1 MQVTSP
7 PDMGIEL
14 SKAKNWN
21 VLNEDP
27 GRDVLWSRVNAAE
40 AVPGVVTPL
49 TAAFWKAS
57 NLLSMRRHVH
67 RMGVLRAAEVFYP
80 ERPEDAPSGYF
91 LGRVAGNIEFVR
103 KLGDRLPGSSGDI
116 IEKSIMGSL
125 RPGVTSRKDRS
136 RYPLIAFK
144 LVWLLARLPREM
156 HQHLDQTIAWWRSS
170 VAALAD
176 SDYAHAL
183 RIFEEASNR
192 RQLAVMD
199 RQMIVAQLSP
209 MAWSPLH
216 KMGSSIGSEEDA
228 LAITSGLG
236 GMVENEM
243 LDELWRVAHGE
254 TDMSSFLARY
264 GYMGPDGGE
273 LQSRSWREDI
283 ASLSA
288 TIRGYEGTPEA
299 ERPRARSAAAEAK
312 FAEVEKRLL
321 SKAGFSKQV
330 QLRLAIWFCKRYLPL
345 REVGK
350 AAMFALSDV
359 GRAAARRMGAL
370 LAGPAIE
377 DPEDIFYLT
386 PAELRS
392 LASKTRNMRELVAER
407 KALRAF
413 YKQLDV
419 PDVFTGKD
427 IDAIWREIESRGS
440 AKPLDKPVQADSA
453 PNSTLRGV
461 GVSKGIVRGRAR
473 VVLDPQRVTDFMRGD
488 ILVCHTTDPGWAPL
502 FSIASAMVV
511 DVGGMLSHSAIIA
524 RELGLPA
531 VVNTRKGTRTIEDGS
546 EITVDGS
553 TGMVTI
559 H

>member
-1 MQVTSP
+1 MQDTSP
-7 PDMGIEL
+7 SHIDIEL
-14 SKAKNWN
+14 SRAKSWN
-21 VLNEDP
+21 VLNDNP

-40 AVPGVVTPL
+40 AVPGIVTPL
-49 TAAFWKAS
+49 TANFWRPA
-57 NLLSMRRHVH
+57 LYISMRRHVH
-67 RMGVLRAAEVFYP
+67 RMGVLRASEVFYAQ
-80 ERPEDAPSGYF
+80 RPEDAPSGYF
-91 LGRVAGNIEFVR
+91 LGRIAGNIEFIR
-103 KLGDRLPGSSGDI
+103 MLADRLPGSSGDI
-116 IEKSIMGSL
+116 IEKSIMGAL

-144 LVWLLARLPREM
+144 LLWLLARLPAEM
-156 HQHLDQTIAWWRSS
+156 HLHLKESLEWWSAR
-170 VAALAD
+170 VAELPS
-176 SDYAHAL
+176 SDYARAL
-183 RIFEEASNR
+183 SILKEAANER
-192 RQLAVMD
+192 HLAIMD
-199 RQMIVAQLSP
+199 RQTIVAQLSP
-209 MAWSPLH
+209 MVWSPLH
-216 KMGSSIGSEEDA
+216 KMGAKLGSEEDA
-228 LAITSGLG
+228 LAITSGIG
-236 GMVENEM
+236 GMVESRM

-254 TDMSSFLARY
+254 IDMQSFLARY
-264 GYMGPDGGE
+264 GYMGPDCGE

-288 TIRGYEGTPEA
+288 SLRGYEATPEA
-299 ERPRARSAAAEAK
+299 ERPRARSDAAERK
-312 FAEVEKRLL
+312 FAEISQRLL
-321 SKAGFSKQV
+321 GKAGPLGRI

-350 AAMFALSDV
+350 AAMFALSDI
-359 GRAAARRMGAL
+359 GRASARRLGEL
-370 LAGPAIE
+370 LEGDVVTDRE
-377 DPEDIFYLT
+377 DVFYL
-386 PAELRS
+386 ALDELEE
-392 LASKTRNMRELVAER
+392 LATKKRDMRGVVSER

-413 YKQLDV
+413 YKQVDL

-427 IDAIWREIESRGS
+427 IEAIWAGLENRKPENPAPS
-440 AKPLDKPVQADSA
+440 AAAAGQA
-453 PNSTLRGV
+453 LHGV

-531 VVNTRKGTRTIEDGS
+531 VVNTRKGTRLIEDGA

-553 TGMVTI
+553 TGIVTF

>member
-1 MQVTSP
+1 M
-7 PDMGIEL
+7 
-14 SKAKNWN
+14 
-21 VLNEDP
+21 
-27 GRDVLWSRVNAAE
+27 
-40 AVPGVVTPL
+40 
-49 TAAFWKAS
+49 
-57 NLLSMRRHVH
+57 
-67 RMGVLRAAEVFYP
+67 
-80 ERPEDAPSGYF
+80 
-91 LGRVAGNIEFVR
+91 
-103 KLGDRLPGSSGDI
+103 
-116 IEKSIMGSL
+116 
-125 RPGVTSRKDRS
+125 
-136 RYPLIAFK
+136 
-144 LVWLLARLPREM
+144 
-156 HQHLDQTIAWWRSS
+156 
-170 VAALAD
+170 
-176 SDYAHAL
+176 
-183 RIFEEASNR
+183 
-192 RQLAVMD
+192 
-199 RQMIVAQLSP
+199 
-209 MAWSPLH
+209 
-216 KMGSSIGSEEDA
+216 
-228 LAITSGLG
+228 
-236 GMVENEM
+236 
-243 LDELWRVAHGE
+243 AHGE

-273 LQSRSWREDI
+273 LQSRSWRADI

-370 LAGPAIE
+370 LAGLAIE

-386 PAELRS
+386 PAELRG
-392 LASKTRNMRELVAER
+392 LGSKPWNMRELVAER

-419 PDVFTGKD
+419 PDVFTGRD

-440 AKPLDKPVQADSA
+440 AKPLDKPAQADSA

-531 VVNTRKGTRTIEDGS
+531 VVNTRKGTRIIEDGR

-553 TGMVTI
+553 TGTVTI